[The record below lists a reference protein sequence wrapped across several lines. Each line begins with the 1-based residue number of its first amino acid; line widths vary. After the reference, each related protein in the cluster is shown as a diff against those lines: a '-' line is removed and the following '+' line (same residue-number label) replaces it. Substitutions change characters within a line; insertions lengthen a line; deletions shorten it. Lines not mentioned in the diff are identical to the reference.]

1 MFPTFYE
8 VDSSLSRESHPAR
21 FPLTS
26 RFDCFWADLR
36 AGHEGFVPPDNYPDT
51 SFQTVRTP
59 RQLPR
64 LPLPKLLFL

>member
-8 VDSSLSRESHPAR
+8 VDSSLSRQSQPAR
-21 FPLTS
+21 FPLTIG
-26 RFDCFWADLR
+26 FDCFWADLR
-36 AGHEGFVPPDNYPDT
+36 PEHECYVPPHDNPDT
-51 SFQTVRTP
+51 SFQTVRNP